1 MATTKKKRKTTKSGK
16 RRARKP
22 AKKSAKR
29 KSARKKIA
37 HPRKRKIKRSAKRR
51 GAGKSA
57 RRKSRKTAR
66 KARKPA
72 ARRKVKRTQ
81 KTGKKSRA
89 RKPARRKSR
98 RKTGRTAASRKAKR
112 KAPARR
118 KAKRPAKRKA
128 AAHRKAPAKRK
139 APARRKAKRPAK
151 RKAAAHRKAP
161 AKRKAPARRTAVR
174 QKAHKAPV
182 PVRKAPKAPA
192 GAVSR
197 RGFSLRR
204 LAARLGSAIKPPIE
218 AYSGSKPYLF
228 ASYSHKNM
236 KEVFGILK
244 KLAESRFRIWYDE
257 GIEPGNE
264 WPEEVG
270 RALTGCR
277 LFVVFMSPQAMESR
291 NVRNEINLASSENKD
306 IMVVNLQPA
315 ELSEGM
321 KLQIGTVQY
330 INKHQMAEEEF
341 MEKLKGVLNPDLRG

>member
-98 RKTGRTAASRKAKR
+98 RKTGRTAASRK
-112 KAPARR
+112 
-118 KAKRPAKRKA
+118 
-128 AAHRKAPAKRK
+128 AKRK